1 MFFLLLLPRRT
12 AGEPPA
18 ITGAPP
24 AVIVPWLRPRL
35 RPSRMLSRRR
45 PGPRSRRQR
54 LDRCTVGTG
63 VRWSNAQEYLDIF
76 RVLRESYSPA
86 TIVVTSMA
94 CRRAPLS
101 PGSSPTMSAHS
112 YVLARSTTPIRSYAP
127 HGLGGVAA
135 MRRKLFQTEDWTSP
149 HRGTRARG
157 WPLLR
162 VNPSCCS
169 KLVVTSSVTKS
180 VTSQQARNKRT
191 GFYPQFMHV
200 LTAVTTEPRAS

>member
-101 PGSSPTMSAHS
+101 PGSSPTMSAHFH
-112 YVLARSTTPIRSYAP
+112 VLARSTTPISQLCTARI
-127 HGLGGVAA
+127 GGRG
-135 MRRKLFQTEDWTSP
+135 MRRLNYSRLRTGQVII
-149 HRGTRARG
+149 GARAREG
-157 WPLLR
+157 GR
-162 VNPSCCS
+162 CS
-169 KLVVTSSVTKS
+169 
-180 VTSQQARNKRT
+180 A
-191 GFYPQFMHV
+191 
-200 LTAVTTEPRAS
+200 LTPHAAAD